1 LASELEIDLHPYGA
15 AQHRRYRRN
24 PPRGKPRGGFN
35 PVDLSFNLEYVC
47 NVSSLTDQCGTRMR
61 NPFKYGGIVTG
72 PYFADRAEEIKA
84 LRREIENL

>member
-1 LASELEIDLHPYGA
+1 
-15 AQHRRYRRN
+15 
-24 PPRGKPRGGFN
+24 
-35 PVDLSFNLEYVC
+35 
-47 NVSSLTDQCGTRMR
+47 MR